1 MVKEAF
7 SATYS
12 RRAFV
17 GSALATAAALGAYRI
32 SSASPAAKS
41 DLLKYGFQDS
51 DSVITIATLGEA
63 TSINPF
69 LTNESEGDWRCKM
82 MFEQFVRVAPDTYA
96 PTEGLGLAESW
107 TLDEAT
113 LTYTFTI
120 NANAKFSDGSDVT
133 ADDVAFTILGHLNPA
148 TGSPR
153 QSKFTSIVGA
163 AEYAGVSATPS
174 ATPVDSVSGIE
185 VVDAKTLKL
194 TLAQPDASFLF
205 NLRYI
210 FTVPK
215 AQLDGKDLAND
226 PWFQNPVGAGPF
238 TFSSWSTGGD
248 FVANKN
254 PNYYQEGKP
263 ALDGFIHRVI
273 ADANTI
279 VLSLQ
284 SGEVDGSVYPAPTF
298 KEQLEQVEDLEI
310 LIPPFNSPNGWMF
323 NLNNE
328 WLAKKEVRQA
338 IAMAINVEQ
347 YAQDSLLGIGQP
359 GVGPIAPG
367 SWAFDPELKPL
378 PYDPTQAKAL
388 LDSVGFPE
396 GTSIRFCVNQGNVLR
411 EDWLVLSQQQLG
423 EIGINVDAQLLEYA
437 TLVEDVTVNGDF
449 DATGVDFAGVTAD
462 PGELYDQLLTGA
474 AGNYM
479 NYSNP
484 ELDELLKQAR
494 TELDMEKAKE
504 LYKQI
509 QAIVVDDVPD
519 YFAWYRPFL
528 HCVNKRFTGYT
539 GSNLE
544 EGVFYTLEDWSLA
557 AS

>member
-1 MVKEAF
+1 M
-7 SATYS
+7 
-12 RRAFV
+12 
-17 GSALATAAALGAYRI
+17 GSALAAAAAMGAYRI
-32 SSASPAAKS
+32 SSASPASKHE
-41 DLLKYGFQDS
+41 LLSNGFQEGDN
-51 DSVITIATLGEA
+51 VITIATLGEA

-82 MFEQFVRVAPDTYA
+82 LFEQFVRVDPATYA
-96 PTEGLGLAESW
+96 PTPGPGIAESW
-107 TLDEAT
+107 TLED

-120 NANAKFSDGSDVT
+120 NANAKFSDGTDVT

-153 QSKFTSIVGA
+153 QSKFTSIEGA
-163 AEYAGVSATPS
+163 EAYAGLSATPS
-174 ATPVDSVSGIE
+174 ATPVDSVSGLE
-185 VVDAKTLKL
+185 VVDAKTLKI
-194 TLAQPDASFLF
+194 TLATPDASFLF
-205 NLRYI
+205 NLRYV

-215 AQLDGKDLAND
+215 AQLEGKDLAAD
-226 PWFQNPVGAGPF
+226 AWFQTPVGAGPF
-238 TFSSWSTGGD
+238 VFSSWNTGGD

-254 PNYYQEGKP
+254 PNYYVEGKP
-263 ALDGFIHRVI
+263 ALHGFIHRVI

-284 SGEVDGSVYPAPTF
+284 SGEIDGSVYPAPTL
-298 KEQLEQVEDLEI
+298 KDQLEQIEDVEI

-323 NLNNE
+323 NLKNE

-347 YAQDSLLGIGQP
+347 YAADSLLGIGTP

-378 PYDPTQAKAL
+378 PYDPTAAKAL

-396 GTSIRFCVNQGNVLR
+396 GTKIRFCVNQGNVLR
-411 EDWLVLSQQQLG
+411 EDWLVLSQQALK
-423 EIGINVDAQLLEYA
+423 EIGIEVDAQLLEYA

-449 DATGVDFAGVTAD
+449 DATGVDFVGVTAD

-474 AGNYM
+474 SGNYM

-484 ELDELLKQAR
+484 ALDDLLKQAR
-494 TELDMEKAKE
+494 VELDMEAAKA

-509 QAIVVDDVPD
+509 QAIVVDDAPD

-528 HCVNKRFTGYT
+528 HVINKRFTGYT
-539 GSNLE
+539 GSNME

-557 AS
+557 V

>member
-1 MVKEAF
+1 MVKEATT
-7 SATYS
+7 ATYS

-17 GSALATAAALGAYRI
+17 GSALAAAAALGAYRI
-32 SSASPAAKS
+32 SSASPATKS
-41 DLLKYGFQDS
+41 DLLKYNFQDS

-63 TSINPF
+63 QTINPF

-82 MFEQFVRVAPDTYA
+82 LFEQFVRVAPDTFA
-96 PTEGLGLAESW
+96 PTQGPGLTESW

-113 LTYTFTI
+113 LTYTFKI
-120 NANAKFSDGSDVT
+120 NANAKFSDGTDVT
-133 ADDVAFTILGHLNPA
+133 ADDVAFTLMGFLNPA
-148 TGSPR
+148 TASPR
-153 QSKFTSIVGA
+153 QSKFLSIAGA
-163 AEYAGVSATPS
+163 AEYAGVSATPVP
-174 ATPVDSVSGIE
+174 TPVDTVSGIE
-185 VVDAKTLKL
+185 VVDAKTIKL
-194 TLAQPDASFLF
+194 TLAQPDASFLY
-205 NLRYI
+205 NLRYL
-210 FTVPK
+210 FVVPK
-215 AQLDGKDLAND
+215 AQLDGKNLTND

-238 TFSSWSTGGD
+238 MFQSWNTGGD

-284 SGEVDGSVYPAPTF
+284 SAEIDGSVYPAPTA
-298 KEQLEQVEDLEI
+298 KDQLEQVEDLVVI
-310 LIPPFNSPNGWMF
+310 IPPFNSPNGWMF
-323 NLNNE
+323 NLKNE

-347 YAQDSLLGIGQP
+347 FAQDSLLGIGTP

-367 SWAFDPELKPL
+367 SWAFDPNLKAL

-388 LDSVGFPE
+388 LDSVGFPA
-396 GTSIRFCVNQGNVLR
+396 GTKIRFCVNQGNVLR
-411 EDWLVLSQQQLG
+411 EDWLVLSQQALK
-423 EIGINVDAQLLEYA
+423 EIGIEVDAQLLEYA
-437 TLVEDVTVNGDF
+437 TLVEDVTVNRDF
-449 DATGVDFAGVTAD
+449 DATGVDFVGATAD
-462 PGELYDQLLTGA
+462 PGDLYDQLRSGA
-474 AGNYM
+474 SGNYM
-479 NYSNP
+479 SYSNP
-484 ELDELLKQAR
+484 QLDDLLEQAKR
-494 TELDMEKAKE
+494 ELDMEKAKTIWA
-504 LYKQI
+504 QI
-509 QAIVVDDVPD
+509 QAIVVDDAPD

>member
-1 MVKEAF
+1 
-7 SATYS
+7 
-12 RRAFV
+12 V
-17 GSALATAAALGAYRI
+17 GSALAAAAAMGAYRI
-32 SSASPAAKS
+32 SSASPASKHE
-41 DLLKYGFQDS
+41 LLSNGFQEGDN
-51 DSVITIATLGEA
+51 VITIATLGDA
-63 TSINPF
+63 QSINPF

-82 MFEQFVRVAPDTYA
+82 LFEQFVRVAPDTYA
-96 PTEGLGLAESW
+96 PTQGLGLAESW
-107 TLDEAT
+107 TLED

-153 QSKFTSIVGA
+153 QSKFTSIAGA
-163 AEYAGVSATPS
+163 EDYAGLSATPS
-174 ATPVDSVSGIE
+174 ATPVDSVSGLE
-185 VVDAKTLKL
+185 VVDPKTLKI
-194 TLAQPDASFLF
+194 TLATPDASFLF
-205 NLRYI
+205 NLRYV

-215 AQLDGKDLAND
+215 AQLEGKDLAAD
-226 PWFQNPVGAGPF
+226 AWFQAPIGAGPF
-238 TFSSWSTGGD
+238 VFSSWNTGGD

-284 SGEVDGSVYPAPTF
+284 SGEIDGSVYPAPTL
-298 KEQLEQVEDLEI
+298 KDQLEQIEDVEI

-347 YAQDSLLGIGQP
+347 YAADSLLGIGTP

-378 PYDPTQAKAL
+378 PYDPTAAKAL
-388 LDSVGFPE
+388 LDSVGFPA
-396 GTSIRFCVNQGNVLR
+396 GTKIRFCVNQGNVLR
-411 EDWLVLSQQQLG
+411 EDWLVLSQQALK
-423 EIGINVDAQLLEYA
+423 EIGIEVDAQLLEYA
-437 TLVEDVTVNGDF
+437 TLVEDVTVNGDY

-484 ELDELLKQAR
+484 ALDDLLKQAR
-494 TELDMEKAKE
+494 VELDMEAAKA

-528 HCVNKRFTGYT
+528 HVINKRFTGYT
-539 GSNLE
+539 GSNME

-557 AS
+557 V

>member
-1 MVKEAF
+1 MVKEVVTT
-7 SATYS
+7 SYS

-17 GSALATAAALGAYRI
+17 GSALAAAAAMGAYRI
-32 SSASPAAKS
+32 SSASPASKHE
-41 DLLKYGFQDS
+41 LLSNGFQEGDN
-51 DSVITIATLGEA
+51 VITIATLGEA

-69 LTNESEGDWRCKM
+69 LSNESEGDWRCKM
-82 MFEQFVRVAPDTYA
+82 LFEQFVRVAPDTYA
-96 PTEGLGLAESW
+96 PTPGPGLAESW
-107 TLDEAT
+107 TLDG

-148 TGSPR
+148 TGSSR
-153 QSKFTSIVGA
+153 QSKFTSIAGA
-163 AEYAGVSATPS
+163 EDYAGLSATPS
-174 ATPVDSVSGIE
+174 ATPVDSVSGLE
-185 VVDAKTLKL
+185 VVDAKTLKI
-194 TLAQPDASFLF
+194 TLATPDASFLF

-215 AQLDGKDLAND
+215 AQLDGKDLAAD
-226 PWFQNPVGAGPF
+226 AWFQAPVGAGPF
-238 TFSSWSTGGD
+238 VFSSWNTGGD

-254 PNYYQEGKP
+254 PNYYTEGKP

-284 SGEVDGSVYPAPTF
+284 SGEIDGSVYPAPTL
-298 KEQLEQVEDLEI
+298 KDQLEAIEDVTI

-323 NLNNE
+323 NLKNE

-347 YAQDSLLGIGQP
+347 YAADSLLGIGTP

-378 PYDPTQAKAL
+378 PYDPTAAKAL
-388 LDSVGFPE
+388 LDSVGFPA
-396 GTSIRFCVNQGNVLR
+396 GTKIRFCVNQGNVLR
-411 EDWLVLSQQQLG
+411 EDWLVLSQQALK
-423 EIGINVDAQLLEYA
+423 EIGIEVDAQLLEYA
-437 TLVEDVTVNGDF
+437 TLVEDVTVNRDY

-479 NYSNP
+479 SYSNP
-484 ELDELLKQAR
+484 ALDDLLKQAR
-494 TELDMEKAKE
+494 VELDMDAAKA

-509 QAIVVDDVPD
+509 QAIVVDDAPD

-528 HCVNKRFTGYT
+528 HVVNNRFTGYT

-557 AS
+557 V